1 MLVTKKEA
9 KVGTAA
15 VHTVKKSGTLLYRIE
30 RYYEEDPERPK
41 GMRRT
46 RERLRTLTEDV
57 ERDGFQTVVLDT
69 VTAFEMQGRF
79 QSQFV
84 DKAGSS
90 EPRQWFAD
98 STDWVE
104 RMVMVRMPSLVTK
117 LGVYGMVIAHTSSDR
132 DKDGNILKYTP
143 DMPGR
148 CATRPGSFY
157 NEIYYVDKNTEGEA
171 LFFVSDKNYTATTGI
186 ELPNGCPAQWSAVK
200 AALDKLGMPEL
211 HFCWMLHGR
220 YGAGKSTAAATWP
233 TPTLVLLFDSPG
245 KDLPYLKRGATRK
258 EVKGPGGLPTI
269 EVYS

>member
-1 MLVTKKEA
+1 MIAAKKEKGVPA
-9 KVGTAA
+9 VA
-15 VHTVKKSGTLLYRIE
+15 VHTTRKSGTLLYRIE

-46 RERLRTLTEDV
+46 RARLKTLTEDV

-84 DKAGSS
+84 DKVGSP

-117 LGVYGMVIAHTSSDR
+117 LGVYGIVIAHTASDR
-132 DKDGNILKYTP
+132 DKDGNVLKYTP

-157 NEIYYVDKNTEGEA
+157 NEIYYVEKDEDGEA
-171 LFFVSDKNYTATTGI
+171 RFFVSDKNYTATTGI
-186 ELPNGCPAQWSAVK
+186 GLPNGCPARWSEVK
-200 AALDKLGMPEL
+200 AALDALGMPEL
-211 HFCWMLHGR
+211 HFCWMFHGR

-245 KDLPYLKRGATRK
+245 KDLPYLKRGSTRK
-258 EVKGPGGLPTI
+258 EVQGPDGLPTI